1 RKYSQ
6 KPKKEPRFAFKTR
19 SKVDHL
25 EDDFRWRK
33 YGQKVV
39 KNSPTPGAITAAPLR
54 LNTKEFQLPL
64 LRSYFESPLLDFAR
78 SVAPQNLLVTSDL
91 TVSIEDNNQSV
102 ETAIRDYELCRT

>member
-19 SKVDHL
+19 SEVDHL

-54 LNTKEFQLPL
+54 
-64 LRSYFESPLLDFAR
+64 R
-78 SVAPQNLLVTSDL
+78 VT
-91 TVSIEDNNQSV
+91 
-102 ETAIRDYELCRT
+102 